1 MQRILILSDDSFSL
15 WQFRRELISTMV
27 ASHIEVIIGAPN
39 GERTAEL
46 QELGC
51 KLIDTTPNAK
61 LGTYRQGHNLLQQC
75 LQIMKAEKPDVVV
88 TYGPR
93 SNVCGGMAC
102 RRAKCPHCAN
112 IQSLAALSGKTVK
125 AFFRR
130 LLYRA
135 ALKRSKVV
143 FFENATGAA
152 FFQENKLIKK
162 SQQMILPGAGV
173 NLRHYTLQPYPEN
186 DTVRFLYLGRMQKE
200 KGMDELLAAIKM
212 LYDDC
217 YEVRLDL
224 VGQQDEAYAEQ
235 LAELKDMG
243 IVAVHGFQEDPRP
256 FYAAADCVVMP
267 SHAEGMNNVLLEAS
281 ASGRPI
287 IASYIPG
294 CREIVDE
301 AHTGFT
307 YRTQDKYALLD
318 AMKRMAE
325 MSREQRKEMG
335 LQGRA
340 RMEELFDKQTVV
352 EDTMNAI
359 FRP

>member
-15 WQFRRELISTMV
+15 WQFRRELISTMG
-27 ASHIEVIIGAPN
+27 ASGMEVVIGVPTGDHIGD
-39 GERTAEL
+39 L

-51 KLIDTTPNAK
+51 KVIDTTSDAK
-61 LGTYRQGHNLLQQC
+61 LSTFRQNHRLLKQY
-75 LQIMKAEKPDVVV
+75 LQIMKDEKPDMVV

-93 SNVCGGMAC
+93 ANVWGGMAC
-102 RRAKCPHCAN
+102 RRAKRPHCAN
-112 IQSLAALSGKTVK
+112 IQSLLALSEKSAR

-152 FFQENKLIKK
+152 FFQDNKLITE
-162 SQQMILPGAGV
+162 SQQVILPGAGV

-224 VGQQDEAYAEQ
+224 VGQQDDAYAAQ
-235 LAELKDMG
+235 LELLKEMG

-256 FYAAADCVVMP
+256 FYTAADCVVMP

-281 ASGRPI
+281 ASGRPV

-340 RMEELFDKQTVV
+340 RMEEHFDKLMVV